1 MTASSGCSCPGRSV
15 DLQLLVS
22 ERPSQM
28 RWCGPWEPE
37 PLGRW
42 WSVSTERGNLAVSS
56 ARRLEAGR
64 SISSV
69 DLRVHRGQQVAVKI
83 AKNTGCFSEV
93 ARSEIAVL
101 EEINSLDDDN
111 RL

>member
-1 MTASSGCSCPGRSV
+1 
-15 DLQLLVS
+15 
-22 ERPSQM
+22 M

-37 PLGRW
+37 PSGKW
-42 WSVSTERGNLAVSS
+42 WSVRTERGNLSVSS
-56 ARRLEAGR
+56 ARRLKEDR
-64 SISSV
+64 SPV
-69 DLRVHRGQQVAVKI
+69 FTCVFHREQHVAVKI